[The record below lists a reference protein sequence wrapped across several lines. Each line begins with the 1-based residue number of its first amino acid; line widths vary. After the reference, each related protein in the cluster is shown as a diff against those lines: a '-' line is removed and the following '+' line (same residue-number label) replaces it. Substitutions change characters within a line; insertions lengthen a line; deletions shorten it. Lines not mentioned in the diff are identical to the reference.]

1 MRILVVEDEQ
11 KVADALREGL
21 VDERYDV
28 VVERTGE
35 GAFFRVNTETFDVVL
50 LDLTLPG
57 RDGLEILRALRQR
70 RMETPVLVLTARDS
84 LEDRVTGLDAG
95 ADDYLVKPFAFA
107 ELLARIRALVRRGR
121 VADAPKLAVGDL
133 EMDLV
138 TRKVLR
144 GGKPGG
150 PHRPRVRAARISDA
164 VSGAGRV
171 ARDAGARCLEGN
183 RTHDAARQRDRRPH
197 RAPAPQGGSRT
208 HGQVDP
214 HYAWRRLHAARRESR
229 DRNTRWVA
237 GRWWRSHSVRMRLT
251 LWDVAA
257 TTVVLGAYLFGVY
270 TSVSRNVSDSLDE
283 RLRADFYWAAATV
296 DEGPDGLI
304 MPFPQIDLLL
314 EEESPWVQVWSVD
327 GKQLLLSNDEAQ
339 APSHPGKPGTRPAR
353 ERT

>member
-21 VDERYDV
+21 EDERYDV

-121 VADAPKLAVGDL
+121 VADAPRLAVGDL

-144 GGKPGG
+144 AAKPVDLT
-150 PHRPRVRAARISDA
+150 VREFEL
-164 VSGAGRV
+164 
-171 ARDAGARCLEGN
+171 LEFLM
-183 RTHDAARQRDRRPH
+183 RY
-197 RAPAPQGGSRT
+197 
-208 HGQVDP
+208 HGQV
-214 HYAWRRLHAARRESR
+214 
-229 DRNTRWVA
+229 
-237 GRWWRSHSVRMRLT
+237 
-251 LWDVAA
+251 
-257 TTVVLGAYLFGVY
+257 
-270 TSVSRNVSDSLDE
+270 VSRETLARDVWKETARTTPLDNVIDVHIA
-283 RLRADFYWAAATV
+283 RLRRKVDLEHATKLIHTV
-296 DEGPDGLI
+296 RGVGFMLREGEP
-304 MPFPQIDLLL
+304 
-314 EEESPWVQVWSVD
+314 
-327 GKQLLLSNDEAQ
+327 
-339 APSHPGKPGTRPAR
+339 
-353 ERT
+353 

>member
-121 VADAPKLAVGDL
+121 VADAPKLSVGDL

-138 TRKVLR
+138 TRKVIR
-144 GGKPGG
+144 AGKPVDLT
-150 PHRPRVRAARISDA
+150 VREFELLEFLMRYQGQV
-164 VSGAGRV
+164 VSRETL
-171 ARDAGARCLEGN
+171 ARDVWKETARTTPLDN
-183 RTHDAARQRDRRPH
+183 
-197 RAPAPQGGSRT
+197 
-208 HGQVDP
+208 VI
-214 HYAWRRLHAARRESR
+214 
-229 DRNTRWVA
+229 
-237 GRWWRSHSVRMRLT
+237 
-251 LWDVAA
+251 DVHIA
-257 TTVVLGAYLFGVY
+257 
-270 TSVSRNVSDSLDE
+270 
-283 RLRADFYWAAATV
+283 RLRRKVDLEHTV
-296 DEGPDGLI
+296 KVIHTVRGVGFTLREGEP
-304 MPFPQIDLLL
+304 
-314 EEESPWVQVWSVD
+314 
-327 GKQLLLSNDEAQ
+327 
-339 APSHPGKPGTRPAR
+339 
-353 ERT
+353 